1 MFCVRKLVGVKK
13 GESITMQ
20 VLLRFILI
28 GISGT
33 TFFVS
38 CMTSSNQSIEK
49 NKNHHPSEERT
60 MTIQLIIKFKD
71 TKINPTRVDFL
82 KQLSQDANA
91 TLQYLRPM
99 SGGAHVFSVG
109 NIRDSVS
116 AVIQR
121 LSARPDILYVEP
133 DNIIRHQ

>member
-1 MFCVRKLVGVKK
+1 
-13 GESITMQ
+13 MQ

-28 GISGT
+28 SVAVVILFG
-33 TFFVS
+33 S
-38 CMTSSNQSIEK
+38 CMAKTQLLSGE
-49 NKNHHPSEERT
+49 NKNLHPSEERT

-82 KQLSQDANA
+82 KQLSQDADA

-99 SGGAHVFSVG
+99 SGGTHVFSVG